1 MQTSARQLLQK
12 NGCSGLVQ
20 DCCPYSADA
29 ELCLMTVANFL
40 IREYFVWYRQEI
52 GELLSILGEACDCI
66 PPLLLYGAA
75 ATGKTSIVCEIM
87 RVLGRPH
94 AYASCHSCHNP
105 RLLFESI
112 LNQLVGHIRSAA
124 NNYASVRRCE
134 RLPDFIEHLPGA
146 CAEAMSCQKSV
157 KKQGISSSK
166 KVFEY
171 YPW

>member
-1 MQTSARQLLQK
+1 
-12 NGCSGLVQ
+12 
-20 DCCPYSADA
+20 
-29 ELCLMTVANFL
+29 
-40 IREYFVWYRQEI
+40 
-52 GELLSILGEACDCI
+52 
-66 PPLLLYGAA
+66 
-75 ATGKTSIVCEIM
+75 M

-146 CAEAMSCQKSV
+146 CAEAMSCQNSV

-171 YPW
+171 YPWWAL

>member
-1 MQTSARQLLQK
+1 MVALFRCKIVAHTQLMQNYVSWLWL
-12 NGCSGLVQ
+12 
-20 DCCPYSADA
+20 
-29 ELCLMTVANFL
+29 NFY

-124 NNYASVRRCE
+124 NNYTSVRRCE

-146 CAEAMSCQKSV
+146 CAEAMSCQNSV

-171 YPW
+171 YPWWAL